1 MRSGDTRFQAALL
14 RQAGLYRNGHKTF
27 LTTRGTVMVIR
38 KQNSTKPGRRKE
50 QRYST
55 STEVN
60 GNNTEETQYGSSQI
74 PPHIRVGQKNGQ
86 EWNKQIQWSQAERKK
101 VLWCFMYIKE
111 KTLER
116 TIRKHMNC
124 GETGIQ

>member
-1 MRSGDTRFQAALL
+1 
-14 RQAGLYRNGHKTF
+14 
-27 LTTRGTVMVIR
+27 MVTR
-38 KQNSTKPGRRKE
+38 KQNSTKSGRRKE

-55 STEVN
+55 STEKN
-60 GNNTEETQYGSSQI
+60 GNHTVETQHGSPQI
-74 PPHIRVGQKNGQ
+74 SPHIRVGQKNGK

-116 TIRKHMNC
+116 TTGKHMNC
-124 GETGIQ
+124 GETGIQLHE